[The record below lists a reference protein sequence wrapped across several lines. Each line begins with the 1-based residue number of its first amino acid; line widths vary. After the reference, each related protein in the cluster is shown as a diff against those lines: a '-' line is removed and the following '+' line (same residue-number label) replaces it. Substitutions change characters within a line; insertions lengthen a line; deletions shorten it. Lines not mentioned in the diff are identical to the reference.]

1 MGIHSFYECSY
12 KVNNHSVATVPI
24 NLPAVFAIL
33 VNLIDK
39 MPLPLMILE
48 GIKALYI
55 KLFGEKRIDPQ
66 LIRLHIIEAD
76 AYAMRHTRNLLAAV
90 YCFYRLS
97 EGRYARCFTQI

>member
-1 MGIHSFYECSY
+1 MGIHSIHVCSHI
-12 KVNNHSVATVPI
+12 VNTHYVATVPI
-24 NLPAVFAIL
+24 NLPIVFAIL

-48 GIKALYI
+48 EIKTLYI

-97 EGRYARCFTQI
+97 VGRYARCFTQI